1 MKRRKTATSDHL
13 RDGHRASTAALRSG
27 LAAGALLLLTAVGG
41 QSLAQGVV
49 SQGAT
54 GQGAAGQGAA
64 TQDGDRGLEFP
75 EVVARI
81 DDYTITRGELLAHAE
96 IVRLNALQGG
106 GADPAGSLVFY
117 RQVLDALI
125 GERLMYADLER
136 RGAVV
141 GDAEVERAFQAMVEQ
156 RGGREAFEAA
166 MQAQRISLDAL
177 RRQLRQNLTI
187 ERLLTRDIASQVRP
201 TEQELRRFYDSN
213 LDRMWKPERHR
224 VRHILKRVSLMTS
237 EDGKE
242 KIHAQL
248 LALRQQAANGAD
260 FADLAAD
267 HSEDADSRAKGGE
280 LPWVIIVEPQGDA
293 FAEAVVGLATVGQ
306 MSDIVE
312 TPQGLH
318 LIQLMGREPTKLR
331 TFEEAKAEIAGIL
344 TTTRVKQQVLQR
356 VAELRSKAR
365 IEVLI

>member
-1 MKRRKTATSDHL
+1 MQTHNVA
-13 RDGHRASTAALRSG
+13 ASRGNRPRGFTVALVG
-27 LAAGALLLLTAVGG
+27 LALGSTLLVAEI
-41 QSLAQGVV
+41 SA
-49 SQGAT
+49 
-54 GQGAAGQGAA
+54 QGAAPQAAPQGSRQ
-64 TQDGDRGLEFP
+64 TLEFP

-81 DDYTITRGELLAHAE
+81 DGFPITRGELLAHAE

-141 GDAEVERAFQAMVEQ
+141 GDAEVERAFDAMVEQ
-156 RGGREAFEAA
+156 RGGSAKFEAA
-166 MQAQRISLDAL
+166 MQAQRISLEAL

-187 ERLLTRDIASQVRP
+187 ERLLRRDIASKVRP
-201 TEQELRRFYDSN
+201 SDEELRKFYDSN

-224 VRHILKRVSLMTS
+224 VRHILKRVSVMTS
-237 EDGKE
+237 EGAKE

-248 LALRQQAANGAD
+248 LALREQAATGAD
-260 FADLAAD
+260 FADLAAA
-267 HSEDADSRAKGGE
+267 HSEDVDSREQGGE
-280 LPWVIIVEPQGDA
+280 LPWIVIVEPEGDP
-293 FAEAVVGLATVGQ
+293 FATAVVALGTVGQ

-318 LIQLMGREPTKLR
+318 LIQLVGREAAKLR

-344 TTTRVKQQVLQR
+344 TTTRVKQQVLTR
-356 VAELRSKAR
+356 VAELKAKAQ
-365 IEVLI
+365 IEILI